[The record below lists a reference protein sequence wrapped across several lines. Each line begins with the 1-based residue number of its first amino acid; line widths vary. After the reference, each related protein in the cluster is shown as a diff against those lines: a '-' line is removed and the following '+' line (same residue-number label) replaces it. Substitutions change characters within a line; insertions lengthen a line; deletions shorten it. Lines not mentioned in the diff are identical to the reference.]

1 MQIKVASCNTLIVL
15 LLILSSLYCVR
26 AFSAPLKTL
35 SLFDGKHRSTDWISV
50 EGSHRVRYQALNS
63 QFRSG
68 RSGSDQA
75 LSLRTTILTKFN
87 LEDFNLVVEGIDSRV
102 YLDDRGTP
110 LNSTMVNAFDLLQA
124 YAEIKTKRWV
134 PRGES
139 SLKLGRFTIDAGS
152 RRLVARNKF
161 RNTINSFTGLEW
173 NWKLNKNEKLQIFF
187 TLPVQRMPTSA
198 NRLDSN
204 SLFVD
209 REYPEIKFWG
219 LYYYLD
225 YLPLSLAGE
234 VYIVGLHENDGDDIE
249 TRNSG
254 LYTPGFR
261 IYRKRPG
268 KGFDYLLEVAFQ
280 FGEKRQTS
288 NPIDER
294 DLDHFAHFEH
304 FELGY
309 NFENSFSTR
318 ISFEFDYASGDR
330 KSNNGE
336 SGRFETLFGAR
347 RFDFGPTGIFGPF
360 ARANTLSPGVRM
372 NMKFTEELTLMAAF
386 RSYWLASKHDSWVKA
401 NLRDP
406 EGESGPFLGHQL
418 EARLRYNPLFA
429 KYRFEFGVACLD
441 EGRYRQNFTNSKNT
455 NSLYGYGQ
463 ISFNF

>member
-1 MQIKVASCNTLIVL
+1 
-15 LLILSSLYCVR
+15 
-26 AFSAPLKTL
+26 
-35 SLFDGKHRSTDWISV
+35 
-50 EGSHRVRYQALNS
+50 
-63 QFRSG
+63 
-68 RSGSDQA
+68 
-75 LSLRTTILTKFN
+75 
-87 LEDFNLVVEGIDSRV
+87 
-102 YLDDRGTP
+102 
-110 LNSTMVNAFDLLQA
+110 
-124 YAEIKTKRWV
+124 
-134 PRGES
+134 
-139 SLKLGRFTIDAGS
+139 
-152 RRLVARNKF
+152 
-161 RNTINSFTGLEW
+161 
-173 NWKLNKNEKLQIFF
+173 
-187 TLPVQRMPTSA
+187 
-198 NRLDSN
+198 
-204 SLFVD
+204 
-209 REYPEIKFWG
+209 
-219 LYYYLD
+219 
-225 YLPLSLAGE
+225 
-234 VYIVGLHENDGDDIE
+234 
-249 TRNSG
+249 
-254 LYTPGFR
+254 
-261 IYRKRPG
+261 
-268 KGFDYLLEVAFQ
+268 YLLEVAFQ

-330 KSNNGE
+330 KSNNGQ